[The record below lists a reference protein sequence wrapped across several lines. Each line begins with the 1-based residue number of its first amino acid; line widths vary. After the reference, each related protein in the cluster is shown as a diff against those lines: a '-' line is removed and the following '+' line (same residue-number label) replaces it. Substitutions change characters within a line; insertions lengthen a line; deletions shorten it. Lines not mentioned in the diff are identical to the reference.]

1 MEIQR
6 RGGERRATK
15 DVDVRLTLIA
25 VGRAKRGPEQELFNS
40 YLKRLKP
47 KLDLIE
53 VEEKRPLVGP
63 ELMMREAELISDK
76 IPEHAYLVA
85 LDERGKPMSSRNFA
99 AKFGDLRDNGR
110 DVAFIIGGADGLD
123 ENLRAR
129 ADLILG
135 FGPQTWPHMLVRTML
150 AEQVYR
156 AQSIL
161 AGHPYHRD

>member
-1 MEIQR
+1 MEIER
-6 RGGERRATK
+6 RGGWRRALK

-53 VEEKRPLVGP
+53 VEEKRPLAGS
-63 ELMMREAELISDK
+63 ELMAREAELIADK
-76 IPEHAYLVA
+76 IPAGAYLIA
-85 LDERGKPMSSRNFA
+85 LDERGKPLSSRKFA
-99 AKFGDLRDNGR
+99 AKLGELRDGGR
-110 DVAFIIGGADGLD
+110 DVAFLIGGADGLD
-123 ENLRAR
+123 ESLRRR

-135 FGPQTWPHMLVRTML
+135 FGPQTWPHMLVRAML